1 MSWDPRQYA
10 RFARERERPFFD
22 LLSAIPPIEPES
34 VVDLGCGAGNLTRL
48 LAETWPRATV
58 LGVDSSVEMLE
69 RAAGERAAN
78 LTFTRADVRDWRPDA
93 PVDLVFSNATLQ
105 WVEDH
110 PNLIP
115 RLAASTARVLAVQ
128 MPGNHEAPS
137 HREIAAL
144 ALTPRWEA
152 KLGSL
157 GRRRANVLALSDY
170 VERLVDCGFAV
181 EAWETTYLHQ
191 LAGENAVLEWI
202 KGTFLRP
209 FLAALDEREQ
219 GAFLEEAGE
228 RLRAAYP
235 SRDGR
240 TLFPFRRIFFVGT
253 R

>member
-1 MSWDPRQYA
+1 MSWDPRQYS

-22 LLSAIPPIEPES
+22 LLSAIPALEPRS

-48 LAETWPRATV
+48 LAETWPRASV
-58 LGVDSSVEMLE
+58 LGIDSSPEMLARAADE
-69 RAAGERAAN
+69 RASN
-78 LTFTRADVRDWRPDA
+78 LTFARQDVRTWRPEA

-110 PNLIP
+110 RDLIP
-115 RLAASTARVLAVQ
+115 RLAASAARVFAVQ

-137 HREIAAL
+137 HREIATL
-144 ALTPRWEA
+144 AVTPRWES
-152 KLGSL
+152 KLGAL
-157 GRRRANVLALSDY
+157 GRREAHVLSLAEY
-170 VERLVDCGFAV
+170 VELLIGAGFAV
-181 EAWETTYLHQ
+181 DAWETTYLHQ
-191 LAGENAVLEWI
+191 LAGDNAVLEWI

-219 GAFLEEAGE
+219 VAFLEEAGE

-240 TLFPFRRIFFVGT
+240 TLFPFRRVFFVAT